1 MIGFTVISTLMFLF
15 LSVIWSS
22 KTWANI
28 FLKLAFILLAIYGVL
43 LIASLN
49 MVTV

>member
-1 MIGFTVISTLMFLF
+1 MITFTVISTFMFIF

-22 KTWANI
+22 KTWENT
-28 FLKLAFILLAIYGVL
+28 FLKIGFIVMAIYGVL